1 MSQKKETEL
10 THLTIVTQLNARKEK
25 EKDVVSQQLENAIT
39 DVTSRMIEINQNIDE
54 KVVVCEE
61 SSLLI
66 DGIAVNTVTGTEGI
80 QNITEKLE
88 ILKYITENVDHNL
101 KEIKWDEYCLNIKS
115 EMILQE
121 GDITLEQEVNSSATA
136 AASETNAKGIF
147 LLCYCKTIS
156 HIQINLFSVCNTRQ
170 I

>member
-10 THLTIVTQLNARKEK
+10 THLTIVTQLNARKEN

-66 DGIAVNTVTGTEGI
+66 DGIAVNTVTGT
-80 QNITEKLE
+80 
-88 ILKYITENVDHNL
+88 
-101 KEIKWDEYCLNIKS
+101 
-115 EMILQE
+115 
-121 GDITLEQEVNSSATA
+121 
-136 AASETNAKGIF
+136 
-147 LLCYCKTIS
+147 
-156 HIQINLFSVCNTRQ
+156 
-170 I
+170 